1 MLLKMYLANILIEA
15 VEVDYEGLISC
26 EEKQNYHEKIATE
39 LLKKH
44 RGKMILSQDRKPVFY
59 VSGVQSK
66 MNNEK
71 FKVLE
76 NEQPLL
82 AV

>member
-1 MLLKMYLANILIEA
+1 MYLSNILIEA

-26 EEKQNYHEKIATE
+26 EQKQNYHEKIAAE

-44 RGKMILSQDRKPVFY
+44 RGKVILSQERKPIFY
-59 VSGVQSK
+59 VSGVPSK
-66 MNNEK
+66 MNDES

-76 NEQPLL
+76 NESLH